1 MKFMNIAKRHASKIA
16 VVAGAPLMASSAHA
30 ELSAEAQAAATAMTT
45 AATDYIGMA
54 WTIVPIVVVGFVGI
68 KLFKKAANKAT

>member
-16 VVAGAPLMASSAHA
+16 VVAGATLMASSAHA
-30 ELSAEAQAAATAMTT
+30 ELPAAAQAAVTEMTT
-45 AATDYIGMA
+45 AATDYITMA

>member
-1 MKFMNIAKRHASKIA
+1 MKYMNIVKRHASKIA
-16 VVAGAPLMASSAHA
+16 VVASSSLMVGSANA
-30 ELSAEAQAAATAMTT
+30 ALSAEAQAAADAMSA
-45 AATDYIGMA
+45 AATEYIAMA

>member
-1 MKFMNIAKRHASKIA
+1 MKFLNQAKRHAAKIA
-16 VVAGAPLMASSAHA
+16 VVGSSLVAGTANAA
-30 ELSAEAQAAATAMTT
+30 LSAEAKAASDAMIAAAN
-45 AATDYIGMA
+45 DYIGMA